1 MAMNNLGRDK
11 LDWIPDIWNHIDQA
25 VHDEAKRTKVA
36 AQFLPLYPAEMDMM
50 TVQSDAVNA
59 QTVPL
64 LTVNEEAVTPLIE
77 IWTEF
82 ALTKQQYEKEE
93 HLMTAVTL
101 AINAVNKLS
110 RAEDL
115 LLFQGN
121 EGIEDELFQSQ
132 TVNLRGAS
140 KDPKGNIA
148 SRFTIVG
155 LLPSAPPN
163 QIIPVEPTEVNST
176 DPGQNRY
183 GENTFG
189 AVAKGYS
196 VLQRTHYGR
205 DALVLPTNPFADTWA
220 PLKTTLI
227 MPADRIKGLV
237 GDRFYGTSTLPNDF
251 INDSNKSSQSPVV
264 PQGLLVA
271 LDGNTMDLVMG
282 MDATTAFMQIDGEG
296 LYRFRVFERFA
307 LRLKDP
313 NAVVRLEFQKAIS
326 TIP

>member
-1 MAMNNLGRDK
+1 MATNNLGRDK
-11 LDWIPDIWNHIDQA
+11 LDWSPDIWNHIDQA
-25 VHDEAKRTKVA
+25 VHDEAKRTKIA
-36 AQFLPLYPAEMDMM
+36 AQFLPLYPSEMDMM

-59 QTVPL
+59 QTGPL

-93 HLMTAVTL
+93 QLMTAVTL

-121 EGIEDELFQSQ
+121 EGIADVLFQSQ
-132 TVNLRGAS
+132 TVNLRGS
-140 KDPKGNIA
+140 QRNSSNNNKVE
-148 SRFTIVG
+148 SRFPIIG
-155 LLPSAPPN
+155 LLPSAPKD

-176 DPGQNRY
+176 DASQNRY

-189 AVAKGYS
+189 AVARGYS
-196 VLQRTHYGR
+196 ILQRTHYGR

-251 INDSNKSSQSPVV
+251 NDSNKLFPV

-282 MDATTAFMQIDGEG
+282 MDATTAFMQVDGEG

-313 NAVVRLEFQKAIS
+313 NAVVRLEFQKAQS
-326 TIP
+326 GQIP

>member
-1 MAMNNLGRDK
+1 MATNNLGRDK
-11 LDWIPDIWNHIDQA
+11 LDWSPDIWTPIDQA

-36 AQFLPLYPAEMDMM
+36 AQFLPLYPTEMDMM

-115 LLFQGN
+115 LLFQGSV
-121 EGIEDELFQSQ
+121 GIENDLFQSQ

-140 KDPKGNIA
+140 KDSKGKIA
-148 SRFTIVG
+148 SRFNIVG
-155 LLPSAPPN
+155 LLPSAPKD
-163 QIIPVEPTEVNST
+163 QTIQVEPTEVSPT
-176 DPGQNRY
+176 PDQNRY

-189 AVAKGYS
+189 AVARGYS
-196 VLQRTHYGR
+196 ILQRTHYGR

-251 INDSNKSSQSPVV
+251 NDSNKLFPV

-282 MDATTAFMQIDGEG
+282 MDATTAFMQVDGEG

-313 NAVVRLEFQKAIS
+313 NAVVRLEFQAALS
-326 TIP
+326 RPIP

>member
-1 MAMNNLGRDK
+1 MNPGQDK
-11 LDWIPDIWNHIDQA
+11 LDWSQTIWDNINTA

-36 AQFLPLYPAEMDMM
+36 AQFLPPHITDG
-50 TVQSDAVNA
+50 SDTTIPSDQVNA
-59 QTVPL
+59 GTVPL
-64 LTVNEEAVTPLIE
+64 LTVNEDDKTPLIE
-77 IWTEF
+77 IWAEF
-82 ALTKQQYEKEE
+82 ALTKQQYDKEE
-93 HLMTAVTL
+93 QLMTAVTL

-115 LLFQGN
+115 LIFQGN
-121 EGIEDELFQSQ
+121 DGVADDLFQTL
-132 TVNLRGAS
+132 TVNLRGSLKNARS
-140 KDPKGNIA
+140 GKIE
-148 SRFTIVG
+148 SRINIVG
-155 LLPSAPPN
+155 LLPSAPAS
-163 QIIPVEPTEVNST
+163 QIVRVDPTEVNANDKS
-176 DPGQNRY
+176 QNRY

-196 VLQRTHYGR
+196 ILQRTHYGR

-237 GDRFYGTSTLPNDF
+237 GDRFYSTSTLPDQFTDPKVKPNT
-251 INDSNKSSQSPVV
+251 

-282 MDATTAFMQIDGEG
+282 MDPTTAFMQIDGEG
-296 LYRFRVFERFA
+296 LYRFRVFERFT

-313 NAVVRLEFQKAIS
+313 QAVVRLEFQPDA
-326 TIP
+326 

>member
-1 MAMNNLGRDK
+1 MAMNDLGRDK
-11 LDWIPDIWNHIDQA
+11 LDWSPEIWNQIDRA
-25 VHDEAKRTKVA
+25 VHDEAKRTKIA
-36 AQFLPLYPAEMDMM
+36 AQFLPLHSAEMDAR
-50 TVQSDAVNA
+50 TIQSNAVNS
-59 QTVPL
+59 QTIPL
-64 LTVNEEAVTPLIE
+64 LTVNEEAETPLIE
-77 IWTEF
+77 IFTEF
-82 ALTKQQYEKEE
+82 ALTKQQYEREE

-115 LLFQGN
+115 LIFQGN
-121 EGIEDELFQSQ
+121 LGIADDLFQSQ
-132 TVNLRGAS
+132 TVSLRGA
-140 KDPKGNIA
+140 KCNPETKQIE
-148 SRFTIVG
+148 SRFPILG
-155 LLPSAPPN
+155 LLPAAPDD
-163 QIIPVEPTEVNST
+163 QIIPVEPTEVT
-176 DPGQNRY
+176 DPPSQNRY

-189 AVAKGYS
+189 AVARGYS
-196 VLQRTHYGR
+196 ILQRTHYGR

-251 INDSNKSSQSPVV
+251 GVIHDRPIN

-282 MDATTAFMQIDGEG
+282 MDATTAFMQVDGEG
-296 LYRFRVFERFA
+296 LYRFRVYERFT

-313 NAVVRLEFQKAIS
+313 KAVVRLEFQPSSKDEGLN
-326 TIP
+326 P

>member
-11 LDWIPDIWNHIDQA
+11 LDWSPDIWNHIDQA
-25 VHDEAKRTKVA
+25 VHDEAKRTKIA
-36 AQFLPLYPAEMDMM
+36 AQFLPLYPTEMDMM

-93 HLMTAVTL
+93 QLMTAVTL

-115 LLFQGN
+115 LLFQGSI
-121 EGIEDELFQSQ
+121 GIEDDLFQSQ

-140 KDPKGNIA
+140 RDSKTGKIS
-148 SRFTIVG
+148 SRFHIVG
-155 LLPSAPPN
+155 LLPSAPSG
-163 QIIPVEPTEVNST
+163 QVIPVEPTEVNST

-189 AVAKGYS
+189 AVARGYS

-251 INDSNKSSQSPVV
+251 NYSNRLFPV

-282 MDATTAFMQIDGEG
+282 MDATTAFMQVDGEG

-313 NAVVRLEFQKAIS
+313 KAVVRLEFQKAQPAK
-326 TIP
+326 IP

>member
-1 MAMNNLGRDK
+1 MGTNNLGRDK
-11 LDWIPDIWNHIDQA
+11 LDWTQDMWNVIDQA
-25 VHDEAKRTKVA
+25 VHDEAKRTKIA
-36 AQFLPLYPAEMDMM
+36 AQFLPLYPTDVDMM
-50 TVQSDAVNA
+50 TVQSDAVNS

-82 ALTKQQYEKEE
+82 ALTKQQYENEAGLK
-93 HLMTAVTL
+93 TAVTL

-115 LLFQGN
+115 LIFQGDA
-121 EGIEDELFQSQ
+121 GVQDDLFQSQ
-132 TVNLRGAS
+132 TVNLRGAQRNQN
-140 KDPKGNIA
+140 KIE
-148 SRFTIVG
+148 SRFPIVG
-155 LLPSAPPN
+155 LLPSAPKD
-163 QIIPVEPTEVNST
+163 QIIPVEPTEPNAN
-176 DPGQNRY
+176 DPTQNRY

-220 PLKTTLI
+220 PLRTTLI

-237 GDRFYGTSTLPNDF
+237 SDRFYGTSTLPNSFDQ
-251 INDSNKSSQSPVV
+251 SNPDKPIV

-282 MDATTAFMQIDGEG
+282 MDATTAFMQTDGEG
-296 LYRFRVFERFA
+296 LYRFRVFERFT
-307 LRLKDP
+307 LRLKDSK
-313 NAVVRLEFQKAIS
+313 AVVRLEFQKGNSGAIG
-326 TIP
+326 

>member
-1 MAMNNLGRDK
+1 MATNNLGRDK
-11 LDWIPDIWNHIDQA
+11 LDWSPDIWTPIDQA

-36 AQFLPLYPAEMDMM
+36 AQFLPLYPTEMDMM

-115 LLFQGN
+115 LLFQGSV
-121 EGIEDELFQSQ
+121 GIEDDLFQSQ

-140 KDPKGNIA
+140 RDPKTEKIA

-155 LLPSAPPN
+155 
-163 QIIPVEPTEVNST
+163 ST
-176 DPGQNRY
+176 GMICSI
-183 GENTFG
+183 G
-189 AVAKGYS
+189 AD
-196 VLQRTHYGR
+196 H
-205 DALVLPTNPFADTWA
+205 
-220 PLKTTLI
+220 
-227 MPADRIKGLV
+227 
-237 GDRFYGTSTLPNDF
+237 
-251 INDSNKSSQSPVV
+251 SSR
-264 PQGLLVA
+264 A
-271 LDGNTMDLVMG
+271 
-282 MDATTAFMQIDGEG
+282 
-296 LYRFRVFERFA
+296 Y
-307 LRLKDP
+307 
-313 NAVVRLEFQKAIS
+313 
-326 TIP
+326 